1 MFRSSTI
8 HQCTQA
14 TGAILK
20 RLEPALNEA
29 KFKEC
34 DKKSVRSIG
43 FVPPMPESEE
53 MTYETNGGVLFCLR
67 TDEKTVPSK
76 YVKAQVDASVAKRE
90 AAGEDLSVVVM
101 RNLLGALE
109 GFHRRIG
116 QRDRARL

>member
-1 MFRSSTI
+1 MFRTATI
-8 HQCTQA
+8 YQLTQA
-14 TGAILK
+14 TNAVLK
-20 RLEPALNEA
+20 RLAPALAEA
-29 KFKEC
+29 RFKKC
-34 DKKSVRSIG
+34 DKKSARSVG

-53 MTYETNGGVLFCLR
+53 VTYETNGGVLFCLR
-67 TDEKTVPSK
+67 TDEKTVPSR
-76 YVKAQVDASVAKRE
+76 YVKAQVDASVTNRE